1 MVPVNKLLTTGRI
14 ITIPHSIALSYLN
27 ALADDEYLVFR
38 QHRKTLR
45 IETLGYLYL
54 ALQYLQRS
62 KSFWKPYL
70 DTLPRPDESHTTP
83 LWIDDPPDELWL
95 ADTDALYT
103 MKQRRAIY
111 GEQYAKGI
119 SILRNAGIDVEGLT
133 W

>member
-1 MVPVNKLLTTGRI
+1 MTSADHAIARI

-27 ALADDEYLVFR
+27 ALADVQYPVLK
-38 QHRKTLR
+38 QHRKDLR
-45 IETLGYLYL
+45 IETIGYLYL

-70 DTLPRPDESHTTP
+70 DMLPSPDDRHTTP
-83 LWIDDPPDELWL
+83 LWIDDAANEIWL
-95 ADTDALYT
+95 ADTDDLYT

-111 GEQYAKGI
+111 EEQYDKGVG
-119 SILRNAGIDVEGLT
+119 ILRNAGIDVKDLT